1 MSVVEGWKIP
11 GVKVPPPNERVL
23 KMLVSPETGESK
35 HMSILFSIISPN
47 STTGTHRHDTSDE
60 CMYVAT
66 GRGTFIC
73 GLEKNAIAPDVLLV
87 AKAGVEH
94 EIRNESE
101 ETMKLVA
108 VFCPPPK
115 PAGYFEKAT
124 KARLGK

>member
-1 MSVVEGWKIP
+1 MPVVEGWKIP

-23 KMLVSPETGESK
+23 KMLVSPETGDSE
-35 HMSILFSIISPN
+35 HMSILFSIISPS
-47 STTGTHRHDTSDE
+47 STTGLHRHESGDE

-73 GLEKNAIAPDVLLV
+73 GSERTPIGPDVLLV
-87 AKAGVEH
+87 AKKGVEH

-108 VFCPPPK
+108 VFSPPLK
-115 PAGYFEKAT
+115 PTGYIAEAT
-124 KARLGK
+124 RLRLKQ